1 MKTNALATRTIHR
14 LRGLKA
20 VPGAVPPVGLVVLG
34 ILSVQV
40 GAAFS
45 KSLFPAVGPYGT
57 VFLRLFFA
65 ALILMVAWRPRVRG
79 YNGRAYLLVLLFGLV
94 FAAMN
99 SSFYAALD
107 RVPLGIAVAV
117 EFVGPLG
124 IAVFGSRRPLDLLW
138 AVLAAGGIV
147 LLTPLSGASS
157 EQIDP
162 VGIALAL
169 LAGVCWAAYI
179 LISVRVGRSFP
190 GGNGLA
196 LGTAVGAVLVAP
208 IGIWQGGQN
217 LLDWP
222 LLATGAAVALL
233 SSVIPYSFE
242 LEALRKLPA
251 RVFGVL
257 MSIEPAFAVI
267 VGFALLG
274 EALGQREL
282 LAVGLITAAS
292 IGATRFRAGRQG
304 REGTSVEEAEISPKY
319 YSDT

>member
-1 MKTNALATRTIHR
+1 MKQNALATRTIRR
-14 LRGLKA
+14 LRGLGA
-20 VPGAVPPVGLVVLG
+20 VAGSVPPVGLVVLG

-40 GAAFS
+40 GAAFA
-45 KSLFPAVGPYGT
+45 KALFPALGPYGT

-79 YNGRAYLLVLLFGLV
+79 HTGRAYLLVLFFGLD

-99 SSFYAALD
+99 TSFYAALD
-107 RVPLGIAVAV
+107 RLPLGVAVTV

-124 IAVFGSRRPLDLLW
+124 VAVFGSRRLVDMLW

-147 LLTPLSGASS
+147 LLTPLTGVSGA
-157 EQIDP
+157 QIDP
-162 VGIALAL
+162 LGLALAL

-190 GGNGLA
+190 GGTGLA

-208 IGIWQGGQN
+208 IGIWQGGQQ

-222 LLATGAAVALL
+222 LLATAGAVALL
-233 SSVIPYSFE
+233 SSVIPYSLE

-251 RVFGVL
+251 RLFGVL
-257 MSIEPAFAVI
+257 MSIEPAIAAI
-267 VGFALLG
+267 VGFVVLG
-274 EALGQREL
+274 EALGEREL
-282 LAVGLITAAS
+282 LAIGLITAAS
-292 IGATRFRAGRQG
+292 IGATRFRA
-304 REGTSVEEAEISPKY
+304 ES
-319 YSDT
+319 